1 MDRWTWS
8 PMRLEWYE
16 QVIFSIAF
24 CAWLEVRNYYG
35 DFFRGACIGLALS
48 ALVLMLARRRALHSL
63 LCAGF
68 IASLLSLE
76 PTVRGAVTRM
86 AAHVMVAL
94 MLGMPA
100 LAVLVLWARDGRKV
114 GE

>member
-16 QVIFSIAF
+16 HVIFSIAF

-63 LCAGF
+63 LCAAF
-68 IASLLSLE
+68 IVSLLTLE
-76 PTVRGAVTRM
+76 PTVRGAVPRL
-86 AAHVMVAL
+86 AAHVMVGF
-94 MLGMPA
+94 MLGMPV
-100 LAVLVLWARDGRKV
+100 LAALVLWVRGGRHV